1 MNILK
6 TNNKW
11 LQNVTV
17 LCTGTRR
24 DAIIQNIM
32 EKNAFLCRLLDLF
45 YPPRC
50 VWCHCFLVEGEKRDG
65 VCKSCRTSLPVFN
78 RDERQKN
85 LPGLDSCTSLL
96 EYKGNVRQ
104 SILRYKF
111 NGLSFYSSV
120 YTDLMITR
128 LDREEYVCDYVTW
141 VPLSRKRLRNR
152 GYDQAKLLS
161 EEFATRAGLPC
172 EELLKKV
179 RNTAPQSGTGSR
191 VERKSNIKD
200 AYRTVQEEK
209 IIGKTILLVDD
220 IVTTGATLSECAQA
234 LKRAGA
240 NQVRALTL
248 ARTDLKSL
256 ELEKP

>member
-1 MNILK
+1 M
-6 TNNKW
+6 
-11 LQNVTV
+11 
-17 LCTGTRR
+17 
-24 DAIIQNIM
+24 
-32 EKNAFLCRLLDLF
+32 
-45 YPPRC
+45 
-50 VWCHCFLVEGEKRDG
+50 
-65 VCKSCRTSLPVFN
+65 
-78 RDERQKN
+78 
-85 LPGLDSCTSLL
+85 
-96 EYKGNVRQ
+96 
-104 SILRYKF
+104 
-111 NGLSFYSSV
+111 
-120 YTDLMITR
+120 
-128 LDREEYVCDYVTW
+128 
-141 VPLSRKRLRNR
+141 
-152 GYDQAKLLS
+152 
-161 EEFATRAGLPC
+161 PC

-191 VERKSNIKD
+191 AERKSNIKD